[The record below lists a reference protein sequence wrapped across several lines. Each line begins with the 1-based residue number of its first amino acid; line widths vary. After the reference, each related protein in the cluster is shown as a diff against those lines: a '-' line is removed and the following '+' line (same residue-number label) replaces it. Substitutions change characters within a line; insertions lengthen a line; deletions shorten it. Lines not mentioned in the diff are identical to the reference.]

1 MLLKI
6 LLQMPAE
13 SHRVLSRVA
22 DWVGPSNVV
31 STWILHTTDRC
42 SRSEIGIGSETGM
55 REKTEGRGC
64 SQARE
69 QGRGGGGSGGK
80 VSCA

>member
-13 SHRVLSRVA
+13 SHRFLSRVA
-22 DWVGPSNVV
+22 DWVGPSNIV

-42 SRSEIGIGSETGM
+42 SKQE
-55 REKTEGRGC
+55 
-64 SQARE
+64 
-69 QGRGGGGSGGK
+69 
-80 VSCA
+80 